1 MAISNA
7 LAWQLNNGGSADTL
21 YGIIRDFLAT
31 SPDAAT
37 TQAQMAQYGISGEDV
52 ANATGGASGG
62 LLGGNILAGA
72 SWNSLNTALPEQL
85 TAATGQAT
93 SNYAVGGATTADT
106 LAQLNTF
113 LAGGGQF
120 DPNATVYLQT
130 GGVDF
135 LQGVDK
141 GTIKDNINQI
151 VKTLGAQG
159 VDVVLTGS
167 PYAKSI
173 DDVINN
179 NFDPKVDQ
187 IFTDI
192 AKENK
197 NVALVGVQGEI
208 LQNKKLLVDALH
220 TNAEGTAIYNQAVI
234 DSLSQFKNEVPSST
248 PQAIAQAYQT
258 NTVATTPPIITQAA
272 ASPIVAQT
280 LADVITPPD
289 ATPPIITQA
298 AASPPVSKASSN
310 VIPTARGTVI
320 EGDDIEAQ
328 IAGVPQVVYETRVD
342 PNNKANWQTVNPKTG
357 EVIDSGTFAGGG
369 DQGLLRAAAPIV
381 GLAASTVG
389 LPFITSLLSGATGL
403 TGSALAGATG
413 ATIGAGTQAVTG
425 GSTKDILTAALLG
438 GGASYL
444 GNALSNLD
452 VPVDF
457 NNMTADELNDALQTN
472 LVKDLKQAGAGS
484 PQEFLTGQGR
494 AAGTYIQESVAA
506 SNLANNLSAQGLN
519 SGEIAQ
525 LLDSAGFV
533 PTAITDALDSL
544 AVVAPVAVST
554 PVTDGGAVNITS
566 PTTPSLNNVL
576 STIAST
582 TPAVTVTAPKTTGM
596 TTQEV
601 LNLVESQ
608 LAANAGTPANLGTPT
623 NLANVEVTG
632 DRLATTQEIANAVI
646 ATVPNIT
653 TQQAQ
658 AIAEQVITSGQP
670 VTNQDVVNAITATIP
685 ALTTATTPIAT
696 QTITGQKPITTQ
708 EIVNAITASIPAV
721 TTPVTT
727 PTTTPL
733 ATQTITA
740 PKEVATQEIVNAITA
755 SLPATTTPVSTTPIA
770 TQTITGQKPATV
782 EEIVNAIT
790 ATIPTV
796 TPTQAQTVAQQVIT
810 ADRPV
815 TTQEV
820 INAIT
825 AAIPTV
831 TTPTTL
837 PTTTITA
844 DRPVV
849 TPEIINAITAAI
861 PTITTP
867 TTPTTVPTTTITAPS
882 TTVTTQDV
890 INAIAATI
898 PTVPTATVPA
908 VIPTTP
914 DSRVTITADRP
925 SSITDAVTAA
935 TIPLIQ
941 PSTPLTVPQ
950 VTTQTP
956 VDPLRVAQLGL
967 TAAGLLGAGSALSSG
982 GSTQFP
988 IVPVPESWTSPITG
1002 TTGTTGTTAYSQLP
1016 AINFGDRNL
1025 LRGTQWEKF
1034 LDPNYGRVPAPVQY
1048 SQPSSLSYN
1057 DLMGILGSRQ
1067 GMPARSNLSI
1077 NDIISG
1083 IQNQYGQTP
1092 VSTVG

>member
-106 LAQLNTF
+106 LTQLNTF

-248 PQAIAQAYQT
+248 PQAIAQVQQT
-258 NTVATTPPIITQAA
+258 NTVATTPPVITQAA
-272 ASPIVAQT
+272 ASPVVAQS
-280 LADVITPPD
+280 LATQTVDSLIKAGNLNPTQIAA
-289 ATPPIITQA
+289 ATGVPVGEIITQA
-298 AASPPVSKASSN
+298 AALAPFQGSTKLGDTYVSPNYSYTQSGEETIVGGLESIGTSKVSSEQGSRTELYS
-310 VIPTARGTVI
+310 P
-320 EGDDIEAQ
+320 
-328 IAGVPQVVYETRVD
+328 
-342 PNNKANWQTVNPKTG
+342 TG
-357 EVIDSGTFAGGG
+357 ELTSVGTYDKGPSFFGGLADALNDPVVQAAFLGLGGG
-369 DQGLLRAAAPIV
+369 GAVGNLL
-381 GLAASTVG
+381 
-389 LPFITSLLSGATGL
+389 GL
-403 TGSALAGATG
+403 TGSTA
-413 ATIGAGTQAVTG
+413 QAVGTG
-425 GSTKDILTAALLG
+425 LFKGGTAAA
-438 GGASYL
+438 GGASLEDALKTGLLSGGLVYG
-444 GNALSNLD
+444 GNAL
-452 VPVDF
+452 
-457 NNMTADELNDALQTN
+457 NNYLTTGSTADVGLTERQFAIQDAKN
-472 LVKDLKQAGAGS
+472 LAS
-484 PQEFLTGQGR
+484 QGLSTTQIADTL
-494 AAGTYIQESVAA
+494 AAGGYNEAIIDRA
-506 SNLANNLSAQGLN
+506 
-519 SGEIAQ
+519 I
-525 LLDSAGFV
+525 
-533 PTAITDALDSL
+533 TAITPTN
-544 AVVAPVAVST
+544 VATTPVAVST
-554 PVTDGGAVNITS
+554 PDTVNITA
-566 PTTPSLNNVL
+566 PTTPSLSNVL
-576 STIAST
+576 STIASTTPAVT

-596 TTQEV
+596 TNQEV
-601 LNLVESQ
+601 INLVNSQ
-608 LAANAGTPANLGTPT
+608 LAANVGTSANLGTPT

-658 AIAEQVITSGQP
+658 AIAEQVITSGQT
-670 VTNQDVVNAITATIP
+670 VTNQDV
-685 ALTTATTPIAT
+685 
-696 QTITGQKPITTQ
+696 
-708 EIVNAITASIPAV
+708 VNAITASIPAV

-782 EEIVNAIT
+782 QEIVNAIT

-796 TPTQAQTVAQQVIT
+796 TPTQTVAEQVIT
-810 ADRPV
+810 DDRPV

-831 TTPTTL
+831 TTPTT
-837 PTTTITA
+837 
-844 DRPVV
+844 
-849 TPEIINAITAAI
+849 
-861 PTITTP
+861 
-867 TTPTTVPTTTITAPS
+867 VPTTTITAPS
-882 TTVTTQDV
+882 TAVTTQDV
-890 INAIAATI
+890 INAIASTI
-898 PTVPTATVPA
+898 PA

-950 VTTQTP
+950 VTAQTTTPP
-956 VDPLRVAQLGL
+956 VDPLKVAQLGL
-967 TAAGLLGAGSALSSG
+967 TAAGLLGAGSALSG
-982 GSTQFP
+982 GSTATQYP
-988 IVPVPESWTSPITG
+988 VVPVPESWTSPITG
-1002 TTGTTGTTAYSQLP
+1002 TTGTTAYPQLP

-1034 LDPNYGRVPAPVQY
+1034 LSPTYGQVPEPVQY

-1067 GMPARSNLSI
+1067 GMPARSSLSI

-1092 VSTVG
+1092 ASTVG